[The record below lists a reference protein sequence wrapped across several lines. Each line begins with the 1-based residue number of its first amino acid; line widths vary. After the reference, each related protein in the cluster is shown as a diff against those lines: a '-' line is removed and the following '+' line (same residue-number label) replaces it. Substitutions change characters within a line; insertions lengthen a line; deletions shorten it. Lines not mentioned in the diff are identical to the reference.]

1 MIMMLDDLAD
11 SYIVACRWGDC
22 PYAQRVFEAVLVS
35 GRTSTAPFTDQY
47 WSAQ

>member
-35 GRTSTAPFTDQY
+35 ERTSTGSFSDQY
-47 WSAQ
+47 

>member
-22 PYAQRVFEAVLVS
+22 PYAQRVFEAVLVAEL
-35 GRTSTAPFTDQY
+35 TSTAPFTDQY
-47 WSAQ
+47 W

>member
-35 GRTSTAPFTDQY
+35 GRTSTTPFSDQY
-47 WSAQ
+47 W